1 MYEINLDLIDKDN
14 WLKNENLTNVKD
26 VYESD
31 NFVKFEWEDGELYI
45 NKNQIKSF
53 LVKKTKE

>member
-1 MYEINLDLIDKDN
+1 MYEINLDLIEKDN

-31 NFVKFEWEDGELYI
+31 NFVKIEWEDGELYI

-53 LVKKTKE
+53 LVKKIKE